1 LRDHLRRFDEISTT
15 ARHSIHEAGSDS
27 SLSIG
32 DIFGMLWLRK
42 WFIAACVLLCTICS
56 ALYITFKTPV
66 YQASATLRIDPAR
79 AGSLGLGDLAAAPL
93 ENSDVIKTEIA
104 IIKSD
109 AVAIRALNSLSD
121 EHFTSYTG
129 LGKESRPLPQDSDAI
144 TPRQQKAIDQLELQ
158 TDAKQIDG
166 TQLVDISFRD
176 KDPKVAAEMVN
187 HLVKEYAVQN
197 FASRDDSVS
206 QLRTWLTAQMA
217 TLQGQVDDS
226 QKKLAQFQE
235 SHNIIGTNGTSNTT
249 TDRLRFL
256 NDRLASAQAERI
268 MKEAQLRAAKQGDPG
283 ALASLFP
290 NPRL

>member
-1 LRDHLRRFDEISTT
+1 MRRFDELSTT
-15 ARHSIHEAGSDS
+15 ARHSIHEAGSGS
-27 SLSIG
+27 ELSIG
-32 DIFGMLWLRK
+32 DIFSMLWLHK

-109 AVAIRALNSLSD
+109 SVAIRVLNSLSD
-121 EHFTSYTG
+121 EQFTSYTD
-129 LGKESRPLPQDSDAI
+129 LGKASRPIPQDSDAI
-144 TPRQQKAIDQLELQ
+144 TPRQQKAIDQVELQ
-158 TDAKQIDG
+158 TAVKQIDG

-176 KDPKVAAEMVN
+176 KDPKVAAQMVN

-217 TLQGQVDDS
+217 TLQGQVEDS

-235 SHNIIGTNGTSNTT
+235 SHNIIGTDGASNTI
-249 TDRLRFL
+249 TDRLRF
-256 NDRLASAQAERI
+256 
-268 MKEAQLRAAKQGDPG
+268 
-283 ALASLFP
+283 
-290 NPRL
+290 